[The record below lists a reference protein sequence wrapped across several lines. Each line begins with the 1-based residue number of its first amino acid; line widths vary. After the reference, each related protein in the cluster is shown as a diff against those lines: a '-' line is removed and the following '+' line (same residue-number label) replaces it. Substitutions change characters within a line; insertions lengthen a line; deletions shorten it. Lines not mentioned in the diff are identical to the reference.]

1 MAILPRA
8 SATATT
14 VLSSQLLSTAFRRN
28 VTPTAR
34 FFNSHPLKG
43 AIAHPITAH
52 GPPPK
57 APAPAPEFGNKQKQP
72 QDQEQQQQAES
83 GSASGSQDQLQ
94 EKQQQQDADVNK
106 AGDAGG
112 KETSAAPLKPSGL
125 RKRFWKLV
133 DVRKKQGMH
142 DHNGMNFWLGSPNS
156 FICSEEEYQVYL
168 DSRPVRTPTKDVLAI
183 PPTKPQLAHAI
194 ALEWDVMT
202 SAQQALKHHHI
213 PLTSLTARA
222 ANIAQED
229 TQGETLTRD
238 QILKTTIRYLDTD
251 TILCWVPETNAYSP
265 PDVEMYENG
274 VKKQESLRDVQV
286 RVAKDVI
293 AYLSTK
299 VWPGIEIKPIL
310 DENSILPAAQPQ
322 ATKDIIRSWIYNLEA
337 HDLAGFERGV
347 LGSKSLLIAAR
358 LVAEW
363 SENMR
368 YAQRVEQ
375 RKFGIEEATEAAS
388 LEVRWQTDNWGEVED
403 THDVDREDVKR
414 QLGSVVVL
422 VSGET
427 R

>member
-1 MAILPRA
+1 M
-8 SATATT
+8 
-14 VLSSQLLSTAFRRN
+14 
-28 VTPTAR
+28 
-34 FFNSHPLKG
+34 
-43 AIAHPITAH
+43 
-52 GPPPK
+52 
-57 APAPAPEFGNKQKQP
+57 
-72 QDQEQQQQAES
+72 
-83 GSASGSQDQLQ
+83 
-94 EKQQQQDADVNK
+94 
-106 AGDAGG
+106 
-112 KETSAAPLKPSGL
+112 
-125 RKRFWKLV
+125 
-133 DVRKKQGMH
+133 
-142 DHNGMNFWLGSPNS
+142 
-156 FICSEEEYQVYL
+156 L
-168 DSRPVRTPTKDVLAI
+168 DSRPVRTPTKDILAI
-183 PPTKPQLAHAI
+183 PPTKPHLAHAI

-222 ANIAQED
+222 ADIARED
-229 TQGETLTRD
+229 AQGDTTTRD

-265 PDVEMYENG
+265 PEEEMYDENG
-274 VKKQESLRDVQV
+274 VKKETLRDVQV

-310 DENSILPAAQPQ
+310 DENSIIPASQSQ

-358 LVAEW
+358 LVADW

-368 YAQRVEQ
+368 YAQRPEQ
-375 RKFGIEEATEAAS
+375 KKFGIEEATEAAS

-403 THDVDREDVKR
+403 THDVDREDLKR

-427 R
+427 L